1 MRLHLKRVHI
11 RGAVVGLALTL
22 GSGVLLAATPVAA
35 SSTTGPCETAG
46 ATGIAVAHS
55 HGAPVECV
63 MSTTSGQTI
72 QGSGSGT
79 TAFFLKID

>member
-1 MRLHLKRVHI
+1 MRLHLKRAHI

-22 GSGVLLAATPVAA
+22 GGGVLLAATPVAA
-35 SSTTGPCETAG
+35 SSTSGPCETAG
-46 ATGIAVAHS
+46 AAGIAVANS

-63 MSTTSGQTI
+63 MRTTSGQTI
-72 QGSGSGT
+72 QGGGSGT